1 MDVAREVLRLR
12 RRGQSPRGGRRWAAY
27 TSGVTLGETLLSL
40 AVALVAGGL
49 IGAEREQAHRGQSDF
64 GGVRTFPLI
73 AMLGALGAILGK
85 SLGGWVLGGFLLAA
99 SAMLILSRT
108 RSKDDDQGIT
118 SEIAAIVTFALGAL
132 AGAAELLPRDP
143 RLLLVIGLA
152 VVTMALLAVKRP
164 LHGFIA
170 SISRD
175 DIYATAK
182 FGILAVV
189 ALPLLPNR
197 TFGPLGVINP
207 FKIGVFI
214 VLVAAVSFAGY
225 VAARLV
231 GSGRGLLLVALIGG
245 LVSST
250 AVTVT
255 LSGRAKGHP
264 SLASICAL
272 AIVAACSTMFVRVL
286 VMIGIVDYLLLAKL
300 AAPLGL
306 MAVTG
311 FGVALVSYLRL
322 SGKTKSADAVPF
334 RNPFELRSALKFG
347 LLYAVILV
355 VAKAAEI
362 YAGQTGLYASSVLA
376 GLADVDAIALSI
388 TELHQSGMS
397 STVAARCIVL
407 AVFTNT
413 LVKAVIAASVGG
425 RSLGARVGAGVLG
438 VLVAGGVGLAV
449 DGFVVGP

>member
-1 MDVAREVLRLR
+1 
-12 RRGQSPRGGRRWAAY
+12 
-27 TSGVTLGETLLSL
+27 VTLGETLLSL

-49 IGAEREQAHRGQSDF
+49 IGAEREQAHRGHGEF

-73 AMLGALGAILGK
+73 AMLGALGALLTRNLG
-85 SLGGWVLGGFLLAA
+85 SWVLGVFLFAT
-99 SAMLILSRT
+99 SAMLVLART
-108 RSKDDDQGIT
+108 RSKDDDQGVT

-132 AGAAELLPRDP
+132 AGAAELMPQDS

-175 DIYATAK
+175 DVYATAK
-182 FGILAVV
+182 FGILALV

-197 TFGPLGVINP
+197 AFGPLEVLNP
-207 FKIGVFI
+207 FKIGVFM

-231 GSGRGLLLVALIGG
+231 GTGRGLLLVALIGG

-255 LSGRAKGHP
+255 LSGRAKGH
-264 SLASICAL
+264 STLVSISSL

-286 VMIGIVDYLLLAKL
+286 VMVGIVDYPLLAKL
-300 AAPLGL
+300 AVPLGL

-311 FGVALVSYLRL
+311 FGLALFSYLRL
-322 SGKTKSADAVPF
+322 AGKARSADGVPF
-334 RNPFELRSALKFG
+334 RNPFELGSALKFG
-347 LLYAVILV
+347 LLYAVILF
-355 VAKAAEI
+355 VAKAAE
-362 YAGQTGLYASSVLA
+362 AEVGQNGLYASSVLA
-376 GLADVDAIALSI
+376 GLADVDAIALSM
-388 TELHQSGMS
+388 TELHQAGMGG
-397 STVAARCIVL
+397 TIAARCIVL

-413 LVKAVIAASVGG
+413 LVKAAIAAVVGG
-425 RSLGARVGAGVLG
+425 RTLGARVGIAVLC
-438 VLVAGGVGLAV
+438 VLLAGGMGLAV
-449 DGFVVGP
+449 DAFRVGP